1 MVVVGAAG
9 IVVVAA
15 AGIVVVAA
23 AGIVVVAAAGI
34 VVVAVVVVHQPGN
47 VSSLESSME
56 VIKKTK

>member
-1 MVVVGAAG
+1 MVVVG
-9 IVVVAA
+9 A